1 LRAANAPASTVARSL
16 TGLLISDLLLKKTA
30 TKARELAHDGELF
43 AATGG
48 VVINPHIRKEALAR
62 IGR

>member
-1 LRAANAPASTVARSL
+1 L